1 MENLTQEQQE
11 QIQQQALQYVSE
23 FAAQNPGITR
33 EELAEL
39 YDCEIDRIVIETQA
53 QIRIQEQNEQQD
65 NAQSNVQSCVRLVLD
80 ILSYLR

>member
-23 FAAQNPGITR
+23 FAAENPGITR
-33 EELAEL
+33 GELAEL
-39 YDCEIDRIVIETQA
+39 YDCEIDRLVMETQA
-53 QIRIQEQNEQQD
+53 QIRIQEQNEEQQGN
-65 NAQSNVQSCVRLVLD
+65 NAQGLVRLVFD